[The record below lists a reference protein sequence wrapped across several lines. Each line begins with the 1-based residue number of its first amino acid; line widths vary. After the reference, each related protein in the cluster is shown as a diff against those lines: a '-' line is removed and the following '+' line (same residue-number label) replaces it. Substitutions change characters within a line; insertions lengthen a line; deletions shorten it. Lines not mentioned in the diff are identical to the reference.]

1 MSVRDRI
8 VAGVLVCVL
17 HLVLFVP
24 TVGSWSSI
32 LVNDFAPQAEAI
44 EGGDLPYRDQEL
56 EYPPLSI
63 PVLQA
68 PALFGDGTDNYIE
81 AFQWE
86 MIGFDLAIVLVLAL
100 ALPGRPREVVGAL
113 GVYTAGIV
121 ILSGVVLDDSLIDT
135 APLAFAR
142 FDLVP
147 TLLVLLAVFAR
158 DAGRS
163 ATWSALLSAGVAVK
177 TFPLALFPA
186 LLRGERRPRRVIA
199 GALASVA
206 IALAIVL
213 VIGDTVDS
221 NLVTYHTNK
230 GVQVETAPATPFE
243 IAWLF
248 GADVSS
254 VDFQGRFN
262 VDAPGV
268 NVARWI
274 AIVAG
279 IVLYLVV
286 LRSGWRA
293 RSRIS
298 TLQLTSALIA
308 VMLTF
313 APEFSPQFLL
323 WLLPLSAAA
332 YGIGRENLVLLA
344 VLLFTQ
350 VELQHYD
357 QAVGEFG
364 SAFIWAITARNLYLF
379 LYVWLVCAP
388 IVRAGREPVA
398 EPASPAP
405 PQAVRA

>member
-1 MSVRDRI
+1 MSVRHRI
-8 VAGVLVCVL
+8 VAAVLVCVL

-44 EGGDLPYRDQEL
+44 EGGDLPYRDQKL

-68 PALFGDGTDNYIE
+68 PALFGDGTDNYVE
-81 AFQWE
+81 AFEWE

-113 GVYTAGIV
+113 GVYTAGLV

-135 APLAFAR
+135 APLALAR

-147 TLLVLLAVFAR
+147 TLLVLAAVFAR
-158 DAGRS
+158 QAGRS
-163 ATWSALLSAGVAVK
+163 ATWSVLLSAGVAVK

-186 LLRGERRPRRVIA
+186 LLKGERQPRRVIA
-199 GALASVA
+199 GALAVVA
-206 IALAIVL
+206 IAVAVVVVL
-213 VIGDTVDS
+213 GDTAGSDLIS
-221 NLVTYHTNK
+221 SHTNK
-230 GVQVETAPATPFE
+230 GVQVETVPATPFE

-254 VDFQGRFN
+254 VQSAGRFN
-262 VDAPGV
+262 VDAAGV
-268 NVARWI
+268 NVVRWI
-274 AIVAG
+274 SILAG
-279 IVLYLVV
+279 IALYLVV
-286 LRSGWRA
+286 LWRGWRA
-293 RSRIS
+293 RVRVSP
-298 TLQLTSALIA
+298 LQLTTALIA
-308 VMLTF
+308 VMLIL
-313 APEFSPQFLL
+313 PEFSPQFLL

-332 YGIGRENLVLLA
+332 YGLGRENLVLLA

-350 VELQHYD
+350 IELQHYD
-357 QAVGEFG
+357 QAVGQFG
-364 SAFIWAITARNLYLF
+364 AAFIWAITARNLYLF
-379 LYVWLVCAP
+379 VYLWLVCAP
-388 IVRAGREPVA
+388 IIRAGREQVA

-405 PQAVRA
+405 TQAVQA